1 MMDAKTQTR
10 MAADLGATGWWWA
23 VQRRDGS
30 GNVNRLE
37 AVPWERVIADLLRLG
52 YVPCGNGHVARVVG
66 TIGATG
72 IQPKDGD

>member
-52 YVPCGNGHVARVVG
+52 YVPCWAPSEQLVSN
-66 TIGATG
+66 
-72 IQPKDGD
+72 PKMETEP